1 MTEIAP
7 AARTRAG
14 TRHASIGPMHR
25 ALRFAS
31 ANKMLVTGGLVVFAF
46 TILAFFAPV
55 IAPYDPL
62 ELHIRDRFSPPSW
75 QYLFGTDNIGRDI
88 LSRTIYGS
96 QVSFQV
102 GATSVAICV
111 IAGSFVGAVAG
122 YVGGLLDDVLMR
134 ISDAILAF
142 PPLLL
147 ALGLVAAIGPGLWT
161 VSLAIGVVYIPR
173 VARVMRS
180 AVLVEKKKE
189 YVIAARVIGQSGW
202 KILLS
207 HIGPSTISP
216 VIVVA
221 TIVFALAIVIEAAL
235 SFLGVGLVPPTPS
248 WGIDLDVARHYLH
261 RSIWMPLFP
270 GLAISL
276 AVLGLNLLGD
286 GLRDFLDPKSYGG
299 GGAPTR
305 PGRASKAE

>member
-1 MTEIAP
+1 MTETTP
-7 AARTRAG
+7 AHRPPVAM
-14 TRHASIGPMHR
+14 RHRYIEPVQR
-25 ALRFAS
+25 ALRFAA
-31 ANKMLVTGGLVVFAF
+31 ANKMLVAGGVIVFAF
-46 TILAFFAPV
+46 AFLAVFAPV

-75 QYLFGTDNIGRDI
+75 QYPFGTDNIGRDI
-88 LSRTIYGS
+88 LSRTIHGS
-96 QVSFQV
+96 RVSFQV

-111 IAGSFVGAVAG
+111 IAGTLIGAVAG

-134 ISDAILAF
+134 IADAILAF

-161 VSLAIGVVYIPR
+161 VSIAIGVVYIPR

-202 KILLS
+202 KILLR
-207 HIGPSTISP
+207 HIGPGTISP

-270 GLAISL
+270 GLAISI

-286 GLRDFLDPKSYGG
+286 GLRDYLDPRSYGR
-299 GGAPTR
+299 GGAPAAPRRTT
-305 PGRASKAE
+305 KAE

>member
-1 MTEIAP
+1 MTETASAERPP
-7 AARTRAG
+7 AAM
-14 TRHASIGPMHR
+14 RHRSIGPVQK
-25 ALRFAS
+25 ALRFAA
-31 ANKMLVTGGLVVFAF
+31 ANKMLVAGGVIVFAF
-46 TILAFFAPV
+46 AFLAVFAPV

-75 QYLFGTDNIGRDI
+75 QYPFGTDNIGRDI
-88 LSRTIYGS
+88 LSRTIHGS
-96 QVSFQV
+96 RVSFQV

-111 IAGSFVGAVAG
+111 IAGALIGAVAG

-134 ISDAILAF
+134 IADAILAF

-161 VSLAIGVVYIPR
+161 VSIAIGVVYIPR

-202 KILLS
+202 KILLR
-207 HIGPSTISP
+207 HIGPVTISP

-286 GLRDFLDPKSYGG
+286 GLRDYLDPKSYGR
-299 GGAPTR
+299 GGAPAAARRTT
-305 PGRASKAE
+305 KAE